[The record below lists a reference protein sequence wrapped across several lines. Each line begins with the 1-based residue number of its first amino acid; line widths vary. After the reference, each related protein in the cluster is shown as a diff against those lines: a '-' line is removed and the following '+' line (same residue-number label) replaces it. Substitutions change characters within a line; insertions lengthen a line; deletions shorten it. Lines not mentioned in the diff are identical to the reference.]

1 MNIKRK
7 KFNISLLG
15 DNVVGK
21 STIVNYLK
29 SNRSSED
36 FLYSIGINEHID
48 EVNPQ

>member
-15 DNVVGK
+15 DNAVGK
-21 STIVNYLK
+21 STIVNYYLK

-36 FLYSIGINEHID
+36 FLY
-48 EVNPQ
+48 